1 MDSEKDYLENDEIED
16 GEVLPYRTETLRIDG
31 THIEVGDS
39 YMVEEGGKI
48 TTYTDA
54 EIDYTEANFVDE
66 ESDGEIDY
74 VAYDVNHDGI
84 LEEGEEFLIEEGE
97 LYQSDLD
104 EIYLNQELGINEDI
118 DMADADIF

>member
-39 YMVEEGGKI
+39 FMVEEGGKI

-54 EIDYTEANFVDE
+54 EIDYTEAIFVDE
-66 ESDGEIDY
+66 DSDGEIDY